1 MLNKMRPEKPNT
13 IQGGNIMKCSFCG
26 KTFKQVYDE
35 DVCEDCVHSVDELT
49 DGKGDGEN
57 E

>member
-1 MLNKMRPEKPNT
+1 
-13 IQGGNIMKCSFCG
+13 MKCIFCN
-26 KTFKQVYDE
+26 KEFKPVKDE

-49 DGKGDGEN
+49 DGKGDDEN

>member
-1 MLNKMRPEKPNT
+1 
-13 IQGGNIMKCSFCG
+13 MKCSFCG